1 MATKKRAEAGD
12 GLVKLNSL
20 IDEVLGSN
28 SGSLQRCGA
37 EGGGAGGSRDG
48 RKRSFVKTMF
58 ASHSKMV
65 RGSNLRRG
73 FYLSCL
79 LYHQNMILV
88 SNNND
93 GVLPTCKIDEVVPT
107 TSAIVADLL
116 WFMKVAATWEDI
128 RTLQQEMVSAGEEIS
143 DAVYWRL
150 KVSSLL

>member
-1 MATKKRAEAGD
+1 
-12 GLVKLNSL
+12 
-20 IDEVLGSN
+20 
-28 SGSLQRCGA
+28 
-37 EGGGAGGSRDG
+37 
-48 RKRSFVKTMF
+48 
-58 ASHSKMV
+58 MV

-88 SNNND
+88 SNND
-93 GVLPTCKIDEVVPT
+93 GVLPTCKIDDVVPT